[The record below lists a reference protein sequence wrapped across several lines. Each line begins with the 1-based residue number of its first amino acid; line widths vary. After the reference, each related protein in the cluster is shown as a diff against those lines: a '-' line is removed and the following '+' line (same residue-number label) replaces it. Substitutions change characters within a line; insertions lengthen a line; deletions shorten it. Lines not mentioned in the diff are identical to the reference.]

1 MSSTLITQKILR
13 VEELGVVDYL
23 PAWQMQKE
31 IQEKV
36 INDTEPNTLLIMEH
50 PSVYTAGR
58 RTEISDRPLD
68 NTPVIDVDRGGKI
81 TWHGLGQ
88 IVGYPIVKLKI
99 STDVVGFV
107 RELESALIE
116 ICDEFGIK
124 AQRYCERSGVWLRD
138 EKGDRKIAAIGLRV
152 AKGVTMHG
160 FALNVN
166 PDLTAYS
173 KIIPCG
179 IADAKVTSLSAE
191 LGRDIKIDEVMP
203 VLKKYILPMLD
214 RVSQ

>member
-1 MSSTLITQKILR
+1 MLR
-13 VEELGVVDYL
+13 VEELGVIDYL
-23 PAWQMQKE
+23 SAWKIQKE

-36 INDTEPNTLLIMEH
+36 IKNIEPNTLLILQH

-58 RTEISDRPLD
+58 RTEITDRPLD

-88 IVGYPIVKLKI
+88 IVGYPIIKLKN

-107 RELESALIE
+107 RELETALIE
-116 ICDEFGIK
+116 ICDEFGVK

-160 FALNVN
+160 FALNVD
-166 PDLTAYS
+166 PDLSAYS

-179 IADAKVTSLSAE
+179 IADAKVTSLSVE
-191 LGRDIKIDEVMP
+191 LGRNITIDEVMP
-203 VLKKYILPMLD
+203 VVKKHILPMLE

>member
-1 MSSTLITQKILR
+1 VSSTLITQKILR
-13 VEELGVVDYL
+13 VEELGVIDYL
-23 PAWQMQKE
+23 RAWELQKE

-36 INDTEPNTLLIMEH
+36 INDTEPNTLLILQH

-58 RTEISDRPLD
+58 RTEITDRPLD

-88 IVGYPIVKLKI
+88 IVGYPIIKLKN

-107 RELESALIE
+107 RELETAIIE
-116 ICDEFGIK
+116 ICGEFGIK

-166 PDLTAYS
+166 PDLSAYS

-191 LGRDIKIDEVMP
+191 LGRNVTIDEVMP
-203 VLKKYILPMLD
+203 VLKKHILPMLE

>member
-1 MSSTLITQKILR
+1 MSSTIVTQNLLR
-13 VEELGVVDYL
+13 VEELGVIDYL
-23 PAWQMQKE
+23 SAWKIQKE

-36 INDTEPNTLLIMEH
+36 IGNIEPNTLFLLQH

-58 RTEISDRPLD
+58 RTEITDRPLD

-88 IVGYPIVKLKI
+88 IVGYPIVKLKS

-107 RELESALIE
+107 RELETALIE

-124 AQRYCERSGVWLRD
+124 AERYCERSGVWLRD
-138 EKGDRKIAAIGLRV
+138 AKGDRKIAAIGLRV

-166 PDLTAYS
+166 PDLSAYS
-173 KIIPCG
+173 KIVPCG

-191 LGRDIKIDEVMP
+191 LGRNITIEEVMP
-203 VLKKYILPMLD
+203 VLKKHILPMLE

>member
-1 MSSTLITQKILR
+1 VSSTLITQKILR

-23 PAWQMQKE
+23 RAWELQKE

-36 INDTEPNTLLIMEH
+36 INDSEPNTLLILQH

-58 RTEISDRPLD
+58 RTEITDRPLD

-88 IVGYPIVKLKI
+88 IVGYPIIKLKN

-107 RELESALIE
+107 RELETAIIE

-124 AQRYCERSGVWLRD
+124 SQRYCERSGVWLRD

-166 PDLTAYS
+166 PDLSAYS

-191 LGRDIKIDEVMP
+191 LGRNVTIDEVMP
-203 VLKKYILPMLD
+203 VLKKHILPMLE

>member
-1 MSSTLITQKILR
+1 MDYLSAWDLQKQIHQD
-13 VEELGVVDYL
+13 VVDS
-23 PAWQMQKE
+23 QS
-31 IQEKV
+31 
-36 INDTEPNTLLIMEH
+36 PNTLLLLEH

-58 RTEISDRPLD
+58 RTEILDRPLD
-68 NTPVIDVDRGGKI
+68 ETPVIDVDRGGKI

-88 IVGYPIVKLKI
+88 LVGYPIIKLKN

-107 RELESALIE
+107 RELETALIE

-124 AQRYCERSGVWLRD
+124 AERYCERSGVWLRD
-138 EKGDRKIAAIGLRV
+138 AKGDRKIAAIGLRV

-166 PDLTAYS
+166 PDLSAYS

-203 VLKKYILPMLD
+203 VLKKHILPMLD
-214 RVSQ
+214 RVSK